1 MPQLHEHTAA
11 RRQAVQ
17 VLYQHELTGRPLAE
31 LAGEPSTFTVPVC
44 PDGADDYELVSTP
57 LAEYARELVVG
68 VAARLDEIDASIA
81 QTSENWALDRMPVV
95 DRNIIRVA
103 VYEVAH
109 RDEIP
114 VGVAINEAVEVAKI
128 YGGDESPKFVNGV
141 LGRIATTCAGAA
153 GADEADGAADDGA
166 VASEDTAADAGAG
179 GAAIEGVAADAGA
192 VVDDGTAAGDGAKT
206 EE

>member
-68 VAARLDEIDASIA
+68 VAARLDEIDGAIA

-153 GADEADGAADDGA
+153 DADVVVEGGAATGDDAAAEDGAAVEA
-166 VASEDTAADAGAG
+166 
-179 GAAIEGVAADAGA
+179 
-192 VVDDGTAAGDGAKT
+192 GAKT

>member
-1 MPQLHEHTAA
+1 MPRLHEHTAA

-31 LAGEPSTFTVPVC
+31 LSDEPSTFTVPVC
-44 PDGADDYELVSTP
+44 PEGADDYELVSTP
-57 LAEYARELVVG
+57 LADYARELVSG
-68 VAARLDEIDASIA
+68 VAACLDEIDAAIA
-81 QTSENWALDRMPVV
+81 RTSQNWALERMPVV

-114 VGVAINEAVEVAKI
+114 TGVAINEAVEVAKV

-141 LGRIATTCAGAA
+141 LGRIAAACEEPPAADEGARGRDGKRAVCDGAA
-153 GADEADGAADDGA
+153 ADGAATAGGADGDGA
-166 VASEDTAADAGAG
+166 VADAG
-179 GAAIEGVAADAGA
+179 EH
-192 VVDDGTAAGDGAKT
+192 GAKT

>member
-44 PDGADDYELVSTP
+44 PEGADDYELVSTP

-68 VAARLDEIDASIA
+68 VAARLDEIDASIE

-153 GADEADGAADDGA
+153 DADEADGAADDGA
-166 VASEDTAADAGAG
+166 VADEDTAPDAGTD